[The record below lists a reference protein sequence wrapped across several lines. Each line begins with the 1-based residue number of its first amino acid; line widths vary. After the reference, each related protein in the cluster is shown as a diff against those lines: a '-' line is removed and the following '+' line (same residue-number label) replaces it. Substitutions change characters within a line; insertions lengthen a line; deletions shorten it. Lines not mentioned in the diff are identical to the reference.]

1 MSMLRL
7 VARTAGLLASAATV
21 SWAGGAFAQAIERY
35 LPPAPQS
42 QPVTPAPA
50 NVTAVDQDATPI
62 GPALSGLFLLGP
74 TDALRAPAAGLD
86 TARVKRMDTPEGR
99 AVLAPF
105 FGQPLSRK
113 LIGQIEAA
121 VARYYRRHGY
131 PFISLSTPEQNIT
144 TGVLQVRVIEFRAGQ
159 VSVKGAKHPDEIRDG
174 VRLKPGEDIDADQ
187 LAQDLDWL
195 NRYPYRHVEAVFS
208 AGDDLGQS
216 DVTLQTTQTRPF
228 HVYAGY
234 SNSGSAE
241 TQWDRYFVGASVG
254 GLLVPGSLVSYQ
266 FTASPNFYSGS
277 SDPGYLSHGVRFS
290 VPTGERQDFEGT
302 FDYVEMNTKAPSF
315 TTRQTI
321 EELTLGYRS
330 AISNFIAL
338 PGDLTGGVEV
348 KSLSQKTFFE
358 SEDAQNGLAEVY
370 QLYGGYAD
378 AWSDRIG
385 HGDLSVTVHV
395 SPGGLDERN
404 SSTNFSTFSTGRI
417 TSATYAYGT
426 LQADQTFRLPNRWTW
441 SESLVAQYGSG
452 ALPQTEQMAVG
463 GQSLVR
469 GYSIDDGSYDNGF
482 VLRSELHA
490 PTFTLGQNGWVDAAR
505 PLCLLRRRP
514 RLGAR
519 GPHPRRPRL
528 GRRRAGRSA
537 DRHLTTSLD
546 YAYALSSAL
555 ATHAGDSRRRRQGDG
570 RVLRRRRRAARRRE
584 DLALVDGE
592 VHVLAFTRTARAC
605 STP

>member
-1 MSMLRL
+1 MSLLRL
-7 VARTAGLLASAATV
+7 AARTAGLAASAATI
-21 SWAGGAFAQAIERY
+21 SWAGGAFAQAIQRY

-42 QPVTPAPA
+42 QPTAPAPA
-50 NVTAVDQDATPI
+50 NIGPVDQDATPI

-74 TDALRAPAAGLD
+74 TDALEPAAPGLD
-86 TARVKRMDTPEGR
+86 TAKVKRMDTPEGR

-105 FGQPLSRK
+105 FGRPLSRK
-113 LIGQIEAA
+113 LIGQVEAA

-159 VSVKGAKHPDEIRDG
+159 VKVKGAKSPDEIRDG

-195 NRYPYRHVEAVFS
+195 NRYLFRHVEAVFS
-208 AGDDLGQS
+208 PGDALGQS
-216 DVTLQTTQTRPF
+216 DVTLQTTETRPF

-302 FDYVEMNTKAPSF
+302 FDYVEMDSSTRPGLM
-315 TTRQTI
+315 TRQNI

-348 KSLSQKTFFE
+348 KSLSQKTSFQ
-358 SEDAQNGLAEVY
+358 SEDVQNGLAEVY
-370 QLYGGYAD
+370 QFYAGYTD
-378 AWSDRIG
+378 AWSNRIG
-385 HGDLSVTVHV
+385 HGDLSVTVHF
-395 SPGGLDERN
+395 SPGDLDDRN
-404 SSTNFSTFSTGRI
+404 DSTNFSTFSNGRI

-426 LQADQTFRLPNRWTW
+426 LQADQIFRLPNRWTL

-490 PTFTLGQNGWVDAAR
+490 PTFTL
-505 PLCLLRRRP
+505 
-514 RLGAR
+514 AR
-519 GPHPRRPRL
+519 GEWVNAVAPYAFFDFGHGWEREVGTHAAPASV
-528 GRRRAGRSA
+528 GAGFDDQLTA
-537 DRHLTTSLD
+537 HLTASLD
-546 YAYALSSAL
+546 YAYALNSAL
-555 ATHAGDSRRRRQGDG
+555 ETRSGDSRLDA
-570 RVLRRRRRAARRRE
+570 RVT
-584 DLALVDGE
+584 VG
-592 VHVLAFTRTARAC
+592 F
-605 STP
+605 